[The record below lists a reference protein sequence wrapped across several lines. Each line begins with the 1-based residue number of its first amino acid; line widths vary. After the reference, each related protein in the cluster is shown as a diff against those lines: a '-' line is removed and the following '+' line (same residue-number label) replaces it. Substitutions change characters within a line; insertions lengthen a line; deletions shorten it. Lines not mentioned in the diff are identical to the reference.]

1 MSQESLVYLI
11 NFVIGA
17 ILAVLLTHHWRL
29 AGRESSLGYWMVAAW
44 TMVAA
49 DVLFALR
56 PAMPFWVGRMVP
68 TLMVTVGQVVLLLWT
83 MRRAGRGGDARLGA
97 TIVAVHAFA
106 LAGFLAM
113 GGISGWRTVFN
124 GLLWGG
130 LSIAAYAYLR
140 HGTEA
145 TRGRLT
151 IPAYVF
157 LAHGCFHMLR
167 TLLALLV
174 MAQGDGVGV
183 PWLQVIGDVEVS
195 FFMVALF
202 VSLLVEH
209 LHLRNV
215 ELRAALDDVQLLS
228 GLLPICSW
236 CRKVR
241 TDDGYWDEIGHYFA
255 THRQVKFTHGI
266 CEDCSAEQLEGEAEP
281 AGA

>member
-56 PAMPFWVGRMVP
+56 PELPYWVGRIVP

-83 MRRAGRGGDARLGA
+83 MRKAGRSGDVALGA
-97 TIVAVHAFA
+97 GIVAVHALA

-113 GGISGWRTVFN
+113 GGISGWRTVIN

-130 LSIAAYAYLR
+130 LSIAACVFIWR
-140 HGTEA
+140 GTETA
-145 TRGRLT
+145 RRRLT
-151 IPAYVF
+151 IPAAVF
-157 LAHGCFHMLR
+157 LGHGLFHMLR
-167 TLLALLV
+167 TVLALMV
-174 MAQGDGVGV
+174 MVQGESTSA
-183 PWLQVIGDVEVS
+183 PWIQVIGDVEVS

-266 CEDCSAEQLEGEAEP
+266 CEDCSAEQLEAEP

>member
-29 AGRESSLGYWMVAAW
+29 SGRESSLGYWLVAAW

-56 PAMPFWVGRMVP
+56 PAMPYWVGRMVP
-68 TLMVTVGQVVLLLWT
+68 TLMVTAGQVVLLLWT
-83 MRRAGRGGDARLGA
+83 MRRAGRSGSARLGA
-97 TIVAVHAFA
+97 GIVAVHGLA

-113 GGISGWRTVFN
+113 GGTSGWRTVFN

-130 LSIAAYAYLR
+130 LSITAYAYLR
-140 HGTEA
+140 HGTNR
-145 TRGRLT
+145 TRGHLT

-157 LAHGCFHMLR
+157 LGHGLFHLLR
-167 TLLALLV
+167 TSLALLV
-174 MAQGDGVGV
+174 LVRGDRAGA

-209 LHLRNV
+209 LHQRNV

-228 GLLPICSW
+228 GLLPMCAW

-241 TDDGYWDEIGHYFA
+241 TDDGYWDEIEHYFA
-255 THRQVKFTHGI
+255 TRRQVRFTHGI
-266 CEDCSAEQLEGEAEP
+266 CESCAKEHLRASPAEA
-281 AGA
+281 

>member
-29 AGRESSLGYWMVAAW
+29 AGRESSLGYWMTAAW

-56 PAMPFWVGRMVP
+56 PELPYWVGRMVP

-83 MRRAGRGGDARLGA
+83 MRRAARGGSARLGA
-97 TIVAVHAFA
+97 AIVAVHAVA
-106 LAGFLAM
+106 LAGFLAT
-113 GGISGWRTVFN
+113 GGTSGWRTVFN
-124 GLLWGG
+124 GVLWGG
-130 LSIAAYAYLR
+130 LSIAAYAYLQ
-140 HGTEA
+140 HGTDQA
-145 TRGRLT
+145 RGRLT

-157 LAHGCFHMLR
+157 LGHGLFHMLR
-167 TLLALLV
+167 TALALLV
-174 MAQGDGVGV
+174 MVQGDAAGA

-266 CEDCSAEQLEGEAEP
+266 CEDCSAEQLA
-281 AGA
+281 AGSTGT

>member
-29 AGRESSLGYWMVAAW
+29 SGRESSLGYWMAAAW

-56 PAMPFWVGRMVP
+56 PALPYWVGRMVP

-83 MRRAGRGGDARLGA
+83 MRKAGRSGSSRLGA
-97 TIVAVHAFA
+97 GVVAAHAFA

-113 GGISGWRTVFN
+113 GGTSGWRTVFN

-130 LSIAAYAYLR
+130 LSITAYAYLR
-140 HGTEA
+140 HGTHPA
-145 TRGRLT
+145 RGRLT

-157 LAHGCFHMLR
+157 LGHGLFHLLR
-167 TLLALLV
+167 TSLALLV
-174 MAQGDGVGV
+174 IVRGDRAGA

-209 LHLRNV
+209 LHQRNV

-241 TDDGYWDEIGHYFA
+241 TDEGYWEEIGHYFA
-255 THRQVKFTHGI
+255 THRQVQFTHGI
-266 CEDCSAEQLEGEAEP
+266 CDDCTAEQLEGTSPHSAR
-281 AGA
+281 